1 MDPDDI
7 LDDMSLSSDDEMM
20 EDMIN
25 EMKAEVKAPPPPAPR
40 RQPRATTVVRA
51 APSQPAM
58 PDLSK
63 MMSQMMPMM
72 SQMFGNA
79 PSSSSGSN
87 RITRA
92 MEDIV
97 ADHVPAAEVA
107 SWVETIRRDEARQK
121 HVPRSNHSRA
131 YRPTVAATP
140 TAHLDASTLLQEL
153 LLPAVRAAKCGPSP
167 RWEKEHLT
175 IHRQLQAQGVG
186 DIYAQDLRAN
196 LRQRAVHSSDYTATP
211 TRFPNLTSIVSS

>member
-20 EDMIN
+20 DDMIN
-25 EMKAEVKAPPPPAPR
+25 EMKAEAAPPPQPVATR
-40 RQPRATTVVRA
+40 RQPRAVVRS
-51 APSQPAM
+51 APPPAPAM
-58 PDLSK
+58 PDLSQ

-72 SQMFGNA
+72 SQMFGGMNA
-79 PSSSSGSN
+79 PPSNN

-97 ADHVPAAEVA
+97 ADHVPASEVA

-121 HVPRSNHSRA
+121 QAPRVNLSRA
-131 YRPTVAATP
+131 YRPTVPPTP
-140 TAHLDASTLLQEL
+140 TAHLEASTLLQEL
-153 LLPAVRAAKCGPSP
+153 LLPAVRAAKCAPSP

-175 IHRQLQAQGVG
+175 IHREIQTNGIG
-186 DIYAQDLRAN
+186 DMYAKELRAQ
-196 LRQRAVHSSDYTATP
+196 LRHRATHSADYKATP
-211 TRFPNLTSIVSS
+211 DRFPNLTSIASS